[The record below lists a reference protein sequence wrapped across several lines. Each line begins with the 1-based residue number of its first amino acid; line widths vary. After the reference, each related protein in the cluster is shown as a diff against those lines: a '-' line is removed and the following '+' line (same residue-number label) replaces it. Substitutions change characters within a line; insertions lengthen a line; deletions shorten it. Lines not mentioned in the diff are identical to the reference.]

1 MSQGIGGSDAAK
13 ELAGL
18 KIMPHRPPPIAA
30 VEHAARLERA
40 RSLTAALG
48 AKALLIGAGASLR
61 YFTGV
66 PWAASER
73 LVALVLPV
81 KGRPVMIC
89 PAFEQGSLLADLRLE
104 IDLHL
109 WEEDQNP
116 AALVGQALAGAGTL
130 ALDPELPVGL
140 YHALKRE
147 APSLALIDGAPVVQ
161 ACR

>member
-1 MSQGIGGSDAAK
+1 
-13 ELAGL
+13 
-18 KIMPHRPPPIAA
+18 MPHRPPPIAA

-66 PWAASER
+66 PWVASER

-89 PAFEQGSLLADLRLE
+89 PAFEQGSLLADLRLD